1 MKLIQLFSVAYFKAN
16 NGTKILFKN
25 QIFIISCITLNS
37 NSKLPKHNIFYF
49 QMWKAIY
56 WSHYHQN
63 SILSI
68 PFQIL
73 EVVWNNKRILFT
85 ELPKCLTF
93 NGWYNNISRGAS
105 LLSGGVTHYLPNTD
119 RVLTQLAR
127 HQIKS
132 HYRRFFLPLLAIYTS
147 KTFLSSNQALYVYT
161 KQSEMFYG

>member
-25 QIFIISCITLNS
+25 QISIISCITFNS

-63 SILSI
+63 SILSV

-93 NGWYNNISRGAS
+93 NG
-105 LLSGGVTHYLPNTD
+105 
-119 RVLTQLAR
+119 
-127 HQIKS
+127 
-132 HYRRFFLPLLAIYTS
+132 
-147 KTFLSSNQALYVYT
+147 
-161 KQSEMFYG
+161 

>member
-1 MKLIQLFSVAYFKAN
+1 MAYFKAN

-25 QIFIISCITLNS
+25 NS
-37 NSKLPKHNIFYF
+37 NSKLPQHNIFYY

-73 EVVWNNKRILFT
+73 VVWNNKRILFT

-93 NGWYNNISRGAS
+93 NGWYNNISSGAS
-105 LLSGGVTHYLPNTD
+105 LLSGGVNHYLPNTD

-132 HYRRFFLPLLAIYTS
+132 HYRRFFLPLLDIYTS
-147 KTFLSSNQALYVYT
+147 KTFLPSNQALYVCT
-161 KQSEMFYG
+161 KQSETFYG